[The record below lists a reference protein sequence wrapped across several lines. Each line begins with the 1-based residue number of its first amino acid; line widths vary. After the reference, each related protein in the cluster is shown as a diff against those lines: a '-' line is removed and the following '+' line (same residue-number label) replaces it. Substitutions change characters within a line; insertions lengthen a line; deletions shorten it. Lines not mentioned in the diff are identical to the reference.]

1 MNLDQIQ
8 TTGFILAL
16 FIRSDGK
23 RFLLGD
29 GNYTFTQKQ
38 LLFSAALTSNDIVE
52 LQGTDGAVLA
62 GQVRRPATQ
71 SFDGIIGDGSRS
83 RNDIEIARRK
93 FIAFFAQDYHYTV
106 VYLDCNGNA
115 SQQKLG
121 YIVDTPEVKEL
132 YQIQPSYHVALAFE
146 DVNYYEYA
154 EDSAGNE
161 VYASSATIPLTG
173 DRYGGLIWD
182 NDGVVWD
189 NDGATWEAGTDGS
202 EVVLDLSLLAGNTP
216 VVWSVPGPVT
226 NPQLSNTGSG
236 DVLTYTGTVGA
247 TETLVINTLDE
258 TAYISG
264 SDRSNNVSGDWL
276 RLSPGTNRISYNA
289 DSSGAPASKL
299 QWQGVVG

>member
-1 MNLDQIQ
+1 MNIDDIT

-16 FIRSDGK
+16 FIRSDGE

-29 GNYTFTQKQ
+29 GDYTFTQKQ
-38 LLFSAALTSNDIVE
+38 LLFTAAIMSNDVVQ
-52 LQGTDGAVLA
+52 LQGANGSMLA
-62 GQVRRPATQ
+62 GQVRRPSTQ
-71 SFDGIIGDGSRS
+71 SFDGFIGDGTSS

-93 FIAFFAQDYHYTV
+93 FISFFQQNYSYTV

-132 YQIQPSYHVALAFE
+132 YQIQPNYHVALAFE

-154 EDSAGNE
+154 EDEEGNE
-161 VYASSATIPLTG
+161 KYASMAMIPLTG

-202 EVVLDLSLLAGNTP
+202 QVVLNLNIVGETP
-216 VVWSVPGPVT
+216 VVWTIPGPVT
-226 NPQLSNTGSG
+226 NPQLSNTGTG
-236 DVLTYTGTVGA
+236 DTLLYTGIVGA
-247 TETLVINTLDE
+247 TETLVINTLEE

-264 SDRSNNVSGDWL
+264 SDRSANVSGDWL
-276 RLSPGTNRISYNA
+276 RLGPGINRISYLA
-289 DSSGAPASKL
+289 DSSGAPASEL
-299 QWQGVVG
+299 QWQGVIG